1 MGRTGLGAVYMS
13 EYTEIERRF
22 FVNGEGDKP
31 WREDGDSTSIR
42 QFYLDKGQ
50 LVFSESELIYGGAV
64 IVRLNEE
71 EQVLFQSEKDW
82 TVRVRFRDERTV
94 FTLKGRR
101 TNASAI
107 ELEWPIERALGDALV
122 SLEEYPRVE
131 KTRYE
136 WRGSDGMLWEIDE
149 FEGGLLGL
157 VLAEIELQNIEQP
170 VELPE
175 WVQLEITGNHAWS
188 NSNLAYR
195 SSRIIL
201 D

>member
-50 LVFSESELIYGGAV
+50 LVFSESELIYGGAAV
-64 IVRLNEE
+64 ARLNEE

-107 ELEWPIERALGDALV
+107 ELEWPIERALGEALV

-175 WVQLEITGNHAWS
+175 WVQLEITGNRAWS

>member
-175 WVQLEITGNHAWS
+175 WVQLEITGNRAWS

>member
-1 MGRTGLGAVYMS
+1 MS

-50 LVFSESELIYGGAV
+50 LVFSESELIYGGAAV
-64 IVRLNEE
+64 ARLNEE

-107 ELEWPIERALGDALV
+107 ELEWPIERTLGEALV

-175 WVQLEITGNHAWS
+175 WVQLEITGNRAWS

>member
-1 MGRTGLGAVYMS
+1 MGRTELGAVYMS

-64 IVRLNEE
+64 IVHLNEE

-175 WVQLEITGNHAWS
+175 WVQLEITGNRAWS

>member
-1 MGRTGLGAVYMS
+1 MGRTELGAVYMS

-175 WVQLEITGNHAWS
+175 WVQLEITGNRAWS

>member
-64 IVRLNEE
+64 IVHLNEE

-107 ELEWPIERALGDALV
+107 ELEWPIERALGEALV

-175 WVQLEITGNHAWS
+175 WVQLEITGNRAWS

>member
-1 MGRTGLGAVYMS
+1 
-13 EYTEIERRF
+13 
-22 FVNGEGDKP
+22 VNGEGDKP

-50 LVFSESELIYGGAV
+50 LVFSESELIYGGAA

-82 TVRVRFRDERTV
+82 AVRVRFRDDRTV

-107 ELEWPIERALGDALV
+107 ELEWPIERALGEALV

-175 WVQLEITGNHAWS
+175 WAQLEITGNCSWS

>member
-1 MGRTGLGAVYMS
+1 MS

-107 ELEWPIERALGDALV
+107 ELEWPIERTLGEALV

-175 WVQLEITGNHAWS
+175 WVQLEITGNRAWS

>member
-107 ELEWPIERALGDALV
+107 ELEWPIERALGEALV

-175 WVQLEITGNHAWS
+175 WVQLEITGNRAWS

>member
-1 MGRTGLGAVYMS
+1 MS

-64 IVRLNEE
+64 IVHLNEE

-107 ELEWPIERALGDALV
+107 ELEWPIERALGEALV

-175 WVQLEITGNHAWS
+175 WAQLEITGNRAWS

>member
-1 MGRTGLGAVYMS
+1 MS

-22 FVNGEGDKP
+22 FVNGEGGKP

-136 WRGSDGMLWEIDE
+136 WWGSDGMLWEIDE

-175 WVQLEITGNHAWS
+175 WVQLEITGNRAWS

>member
-1 MGRTGLGAVYMS
+1 MGRTELGAVYMS

>member
-1 MGRTGLGAVYMS
+1 MS

-107 ELEWPIERALGDALV
+107 ELEWPIERALGEALV

-175 WVQLEITGNHAWS
+175 WAQLEITGNCAWS

>member
-1 MGRTGLGAVYMS
+1 MS

>member
-1 MGRTGLGAVYMS
+1 MS

-64 IVRLNEE
+64 IVHLNEE

-94 FTLKGRR
+94 FTLKGGR

-157 VLAEIELQNIEQP
+157 VLAEIELLNIEQP

-175 WVQLEITGNHAWS
+175 WVQLEITGNRAWS
-188 NSNLAYR
+188 NENLAYR

>member
-107 ELEWPIERALGDALV
+107 ELEWPIERALGEALV

-175 WVQLEITGNHAWS
+175 WVRLEITGNRAWS

>member
-50 LVFSESELIYGGAV
+50 LVFSESELIYGGAA

-107 ELEWPIERALGDALV
+107 ELEWPIERTLGEALV

-175 WVQLEITGNHAWS
+175 WVQLEITGNRAWS

>member
-1 MGRTGLGAVYMS
+1 MS

-50 LVFSESELIYGGAV
+50 LVFSESELIYGGAA

-107 ELEWPIERALGDALV
+107 ELEWPIERTLGEALV

-175 WVQLEITGNHAWS
+175 WVQLEITGNRAWS

>member
-1 MGRTGLGAVYMS
+1 MGAVYMS

-107 ELEWPIERALGDALV
+107 ELEWPIERALGEALV

-175 WVQLEITGNHAWS
+175 WVQLEITGNRAWS